1 MNKNF
6 VAALKERYPPGTRL
20 ECIFMDDSQAIPPG
34 TQGTVTHVDD
44 VGTIH
49 MKWDNGSSLG
59 LIYGADSFKTV
70 RENQMV
76 QTM

>member
-1 MNKNF
+1 MNRNLVESLRK
-6 VAALKERYPPGTRL
+6 RYPSGTRL
-20 ECIFMDDSQAIPPG
+20 ECIFMDDFQAIPPG

-44 VGTIH
+44 MGTIH

-59 LIYGADSFKTV
+59 LVYGEDSFKTV
-70 RENQMV
+70 HENQMI